1 MKKTIIKKKAV
12 GYIRVSTQEQA
23 SEGVSLENQE
33 AKIRAYAE
41 LKDLELVEI
50 IRDEGKSG
58 KDIKREGVQKLI
70 SLSKKKEIDA
80 VVVYKLDRLSRKTRD
95 LLFLV
100 EDVFVKNDIIFHSL
114 NETIDTTTATGKFF
128 LTIMGSMAQLER
140 DLISERTSDALQHLK
155 AHQMRRLGNPDKAPF
170 GFMQNKRGM
179 ATVLDLKIDKKEFP
193 VLQQMFVLRNKDKKS
208 YQHISHVSGVAQS
221 SVFYILNNPIY
232 HELTVELQR

>member
-1 MKKTIIKKKAV
+1 MRKTIIEKKKAV

-70 SLSKKKEIDA
+70 SLSKRKEIDA

-100 EDVFVKNDIIFHSL
+100 EDVFVKNEIIFHSL

-155 AHQMRRLGNPDKAPF
+155 TNQMRRLGCPDKTPF
-170 GFMQNKRGM
+170 GFKQSKRSM
-179 ATVLDLKIDKKEFP
+179 ASLSDLKEDKKEMS
-193 VLQQMFVLRNKDKKS
+193 LLKKMFSLRKEKKS
-208 YQHISHVSGVAQS
+208 YQHISQVSGVATS

-232 HELTVELQR
+232 SQLAVELQR